1 MLPDFN
7 VFSLLAWLWSE
18 PSKAAQ
24 HSQAQCGLCLPAQVP
39 IGQLPSMYRW
49 HQRPPRAL
57 VPRSTRC
64 NLHACPGIQGTRNL
78 AKTLLRPLN
87 VKLPLEKM
95 LGDPSC
101 LEVRWLVKVKSPHGN
116 HWLIQKL
123 VLKKNISENIHQL
136 CGLPCCRWWMV
147 TASCVWR
154 SGLTY
159 PLMASKI
166 SSLKSK
172 QQSHFSR
179 TPKPLHPTGTLL
191 VWRTVPQQGQ
201 LFVVSV
207 GLWGAAVP
215 EWCPAVCRSDLAAR
229 VTEERLRA
237 VPWHSWQCL
246 CLPGTV
252 QPHSEHEIPLQGLQG
267 KSVCEAAEGLIY
279 SCLLHRCL
287 CLWYLISSGAD
298 LQLGLTS
305 CTRVFLQQCC
315 HCLTACTEGISLRS
329 FALQGV
335 MWGKW

>member
-7 VFSLLAWLWSE
+7 VFSLLAWFWSE

-123 VLKKNISENIHQL
+123 VLKKIFLKISI
-136 CGLPCCRWWMV
+136 
-147 TASCVWR
+147 SCVGCPVAGDGWWR
-154 SGLTY
+154 LVVFEGVV
-159 PLMASKI
+159 
-166 SSLKSK
+166 
-172 QQSHFSR
+172 
-179 TPKPLHPTGTLL
+179 LHT
-191 VWRTVPQQGQ
+191 
-201 LFVVSV
+201 
-207 GLWGAAVP
+207 
-215 EWCPAVCRSDLAAR
+215 
-229 VTEERLRA
+229 
-237 VPWHSWQCL
+237 HSWHQKY
-246 CLPGTV
+246 P
-252 QPHSEHEIPLQGLQG
+252 P
-267 KSVCEAAEGLIY
+267 
-279 SCLLHRCL
+279 
-287 CLWYLISSGAD
+287 
-298 LQLGLTS
+298 
-305 CTRVFLQQCC
+305 
-315 HCLTACTEGISLRS
+315 
-329 FALQGV
+329 
-335 MWGKW
+335 